1 MRACL
6 GSSMF
11 FRVNILLCSLEDIH
25 SQSMGALK
33 STPGDV
39 YDIGIHHLKITL
51 ILTELCDIKIEL
63 SN

>member
-1 MRACL
+1 
-6 GSSMF
+6 MF